1 MKLIFNPF
9 VWLQSPKTQQPSF
22 LTLSFCFLLLSS
34 IHSSLTTQPILKQCL
49 LCFRHWRCRDKLIMV
64 SALKNLL
71 LIWMILVKREVEN
84 NSRIA
89 YIHFCWVFCGDR
101 QGHVNHAFEI
111 KLSCTGMGFHEVIK
125 VVQKYS
131 SEYSEYPGDRVC
143 LSLQIRI
150 WSF

>member
-1 MKLIFNPF
+1 
-9 VWLQSPKTQQPSF
+9 
-22 LTLSFCFLLLSS
+22 
-34 IHSSLTTQPILKQCL
+34 
-49 LCFRHWRCRDKLIMV
+49 MV